1 MNFNKLKLG
10 FLRGPESGESSGGS
24 GGTTTTPSKGISAFA
39 SQILN
44 HANNTT
50 HNPDTGPDN
59 GGDTGGE
66 SSDHSDSSATGDS
79 GNRKTKKTSTTSAIL
94 QQLRKQQG
102 SGSTESGAAG
112 EGAGEFGDG
121 DSREEA
127 ETQESG
133 NADSQAGDHK
143 ESEQKGKEREREREP
158 LTEEELL
165 NSGEITTKDGKPVS
179 AQVTVLV
186 SSLKKHLRAR
196 SEEVARLKAEV
207 AKGNNEALGNRIK
220 ELEVQLTER
229 EKTVSTLQEQ
239 IDSEFFEKSAGF
251 LETFKAPV
259 DKSLEQIV
267 EYFEKYNSPEYG
279 KEQKALGDLMAKAT
293 KCANEGKRAAF
304 LQVIDEIAEDY
315 IEGGPSIK
323 AAFVGDSKD
332 FFNAQREYNK
342 ALTEKG
348 ENRKKLVQ
356 SKLEENRSKNRV
368 GIERDIDSHLNK
380 YEATNTRFLE
390 SLDETDRGKFK
401 SLYVETAKNTK
412 AMIAEYAATGVM
424 PEALNSIIAKGIT
437 HDATAA
443 NAAIAWSAFRDGVN
457 KVQILEKE
465 NKELKSKLARYTK
478 DPDSSQSRSSGYR
491 EDSVNGNN
499 GKPRSAIMEQLRSRP
514 EFASQ
519 S

>member
-10 FLRGPESGESSGGS
+10 FLRGPESGESSGGA
-24 GGTTTTPSKGISAFA
+24 GGATTTTTPSKGISAFA

-44 HANNTT
+44 NANNTT
-50 HNPDTGPDN
+50 INPDTGSDD
-59 GGDTGGE
+59 GGDSGGE
-66 SSDHSDSSATGDS
+66 SADHSDPSVAGD
-79 GNRKTKKTSTTSAIL
+79 GGRKTKKTSTSSAIL

-112 EGAGEFGDG
+112 AGAGESGDG
-121 DSREEA
+121 DSREET

-133 NADSQAGDHK
+133 NADSKVSDYK
-143 ESEQKGKEREREREP
+143 ESEQKRKERET

-186 SSLKKHLRAR
+186 SSLKKHLKDR

-220 ELEVQLTER
+220 ELEVQLTEK

-267 EYFEKYNSPEYG
+267 EYFEKYNSPEYV

-293 KCANEGKRAAF
+293 KCANEGRRAAF

-315 IEGGPSIK
+315 IDGGSSIK